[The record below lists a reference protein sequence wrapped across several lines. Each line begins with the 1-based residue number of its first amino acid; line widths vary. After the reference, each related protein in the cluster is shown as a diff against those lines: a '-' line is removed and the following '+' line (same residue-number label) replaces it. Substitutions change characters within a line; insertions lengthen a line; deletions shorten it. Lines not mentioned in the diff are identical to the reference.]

1 MSTTQ
6 RFSPRSAPR
15 ADQSQPTP
23 KTQAPDVA
31 PRGISTRPPSLPQ
44 TARFCGVV
52 DFGDLCARDPAID
65 RATPSQR
72 NRTMNFTPHRPEV
85 VVVRYG
91 RVGRAQ
97 TRSDEEIGN
106 MNDRLKKDWDQTKE
120 DLSPKRAK
128 EAIARDWEQTKHD
141 VPGLHGEDLGV
152 NAMDTLREESP
163 EPVTVVDEATRS
175 QADLPSSLT
184 D

>member
-1 MSTTQ
+1 
-6 RFSPRSAPR
+6 
-15 ADQSQPTP
+15 
-23 KTQAPDVA
+23 
-31 PRGISTRPPSLPQ
+31 
-44 TARFCGVV
+44 
-52 DFGDLCARDPAID
+52 
-65 RATPSQR
+65 
-72 NRTMNFTPHRPEV
+72 
-85 VVVRYG
+85 
-91 RVGRAQ
+91 
-97 TRSDEEIGN
+97 
-106 MNDRLKKDWDQTKE
+106 MNDRLKKDWEQTKE

-163 EPVTVVDEATRS
+163 EPVTVVDEPTRS